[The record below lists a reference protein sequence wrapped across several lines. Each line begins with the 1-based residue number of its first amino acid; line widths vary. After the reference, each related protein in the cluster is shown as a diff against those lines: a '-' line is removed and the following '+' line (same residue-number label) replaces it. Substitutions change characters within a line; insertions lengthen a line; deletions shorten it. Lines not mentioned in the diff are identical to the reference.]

1 MLTESLKPVP
11 GRCPAFCVCCAPFVR
26 CARMSACGVR
36 AGHVCGVPRIM
47 VGGFPFVVS
56 SGGAPRGV
64 PPHPVPQ
71 PCNVFSPEAPF
82 ALEMEEPAQAR
93 ATPKRRREEGFTA
106 DVKAHAVE
114 RFRANG
120 DAAAAARA
128 TEEHF
133 ASQHRVFRLYVKLV
147 CGWAQAGAGE
157 LLRFK
162 TNARGGLLRMHL
174 FCFALVF
181 SGLLYPVGASLAACG
196 GWVGPKAC

>member
-1 MLTESLKPVP
+1 ML
-11 GRCPAFCVCCAPFVR
+11 
-26 CARMSACGVR
+26 
-36 AGHVCGVPRIM
+36 
-47 VGGFPFVVS
+47 

-64 PPHPVPQ
+64 PPHAVPQ

-133 ASQHRVFRLYVKLV
+133 ASQHRVFRLSAKLV
-147 CGWAQAGAGE
+147 RGWAQAGAGD

-162 TNARGGLLRMHL
+162 TNARGGLLRMLL

-181 SGLLYPVGASLAACG
+181 SGLISCG
-196 GWVGPKAC
+196 GFPRGLRWVGRGEAPRRVDGAEGRIGVSGEWVWGA